1 MLTWSDNGNWVKMD
15 AANDRIR
22 GRQAVRDAVWYAT
35 GATAGTT
42 LLLLTETKSGTPIAP
57 AVAEAAQLVK
67 AILMPEGYVEG
78 ITLTT
83 LGAGHVVVYFK
94 DRLGYHPKKIHDET
108 PEAGG

>member
-1 MLTWSDNGNWVKMD
+1 MLTWSDHGNSVRMD

-22 GRQAVRDAVWYAT
+22 GAQRVRDAVWYAT
-35 GATAGTT
+35 GASAGST
-42 LLLLTETKSGTPIAP
+42 LLVLTETKSGAVIAP

-67 AILMPEGYVEG
+67 AIPMPAGPIEG

-83 LGAGHVVVYFK
+83 LGAGHVTVYFEEQVGIDPHK
-94 DRLGYHPKKIHDET
+94 LHDET